1 MLHIIIRVLITF
13 VIAIPYHL
21 LCRKKNLSKSGKVAL
36 SVSAVGVCLVLWAL
50 PFETVFFT
58 FDSPQAVFDYYKG
71 GTVVDSA
78 DHNASGALIFEKDS
92 NTHSVFF
99 VQKKEDGYKMCPNY
113 KVEKIANA
121 KYESVHFFVY
131 QIKGTND
138 YYLQVWGVVSEEVTL
153 TDSENNVFD
162 LKYEDHSSKKTLVA
176 IEPINYDEGYCC
188 YLNGDRVVFA
198 SK

>member
-1 MLHIIIRVLITF
+1 
-13 VIAIPYHL
+13 
-21 LCRKKNLSKSGKVAL
+21 
-36 SVSAVGVCLVLWAL
+36 
-50 PFETVFFT
+50 
-58 FDSPQAVFDYYKG
+58 
-71 GTVVDSA
+71 
-78 DHNASGALIFEKDS
+78 
-92 NTHSVFF
+92 
-99 VQKKEDGYKMCPNY
+99 MCPNY
-113 KVEKIANA
+113 KVENIANA